1 MRTPSRSSL
10 ALAADLPLPDAL
22 ALYQQ
27 VEPWMGWAKVGLS
40 LFVEHGPAAVEAF
53 RAQGAQVFLD
63 LKLHDIPNTVRLAAA
78 RAGGLGASL
87 LTVHASG
94 GAEMVAAAV
103 EGAEEGAAAAG
114 HAAPGILAVTVL
126 TSTSPATLASLGV
139 SGPLEAQVQR
149 LAEMALAAGA
159 RGLVC
164 APHEAALLR
173 QVLGPDALLCTP
185 GIRPSGAARGDQ
197 ARAQTPADAW
207 TAGADLLV
215 VGRPVYRAHDPVAAA
230 RALLEELNASA

>member
-10 ALAADLPLPDAL
+10 ALAADLPLPEAL
-22 ALYQQ
+22 ELYRR

-78 RAGGLGASL
+78 RAGALGVGL

-94 GAEMVAAAV
+94 GRDMVAAAV

-126 TSTSPATLASLGV
+126 TSTTPATLAGLGV
-139 SGPLEAQVQR
+139 TETLEAQVQR

-164 APHEAALLR
+164 APHEAGLLR
-173 QVLGPDALLCTP
+173 AALGPHALLCTP
-185 GIRPSGAARGDQ
+185 GIRPSGADRGDQ
-197 ARAQTPADAW
+197 ARARTPAEAW
-207 TAGADLLV
+207 AAGADLLV
-215 VGRPVYRAHDPVAAA
+215 VGRPVYRAEDPVTVA
-230 RALLEELNASA
+230 RSLLEALNGSA